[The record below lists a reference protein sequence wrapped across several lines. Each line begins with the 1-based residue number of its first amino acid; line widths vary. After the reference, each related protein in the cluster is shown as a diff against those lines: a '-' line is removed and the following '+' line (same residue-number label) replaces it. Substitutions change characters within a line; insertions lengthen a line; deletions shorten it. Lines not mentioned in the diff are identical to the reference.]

1 MTALTALALYIA
13 GEAKPLPQGVQ
24 DGLDTIRAWAMGIGG
39 GLAVIALL
47 ILFIGL
53 FFANQH
59 GQGHQFMQKAGWWL
73 TGAMGLG
80 LAGVIAPIFIAM

>member
-1 MTALTALALYIA
+1 MTALTALALHVPA
-13 GEAKPLPQGVQ
+13 EAKPLPPGVQ

-53 FFANQH
+53 FFSNQH

-80 LAGVIAPIFIAM
+80 LAGVIAPIFIGM